1 MDVGVHTPGKQGR
14 GSGKLW
20 LTRGRKGM
28 WAAWV
33 HGNGPG
39 ERIQPKRL
47 GVVLF
52 PFFSNF
58 SLNSNSISN

>member
-52 PFFSNF
+52 PFFF
-58 SLNSNSISN
+58 